1 MKAKKLIYLA
11 FPLILVAGVGCSK
24 DNAEEKKTDNVKV
37 EDYKKT
43 DNLKDAE
50 SKDKKESETVKLRE
64 EDFMKTVDEELDKA
78 LKETESEMK
87 DKDKKVKEEVKEETK
102 KVASEEEKANRTL
115 AEERASDD
123 KSNKVEEPN
132 KEVVKEAVIGGGR
145 TLAEERAYI
154 DKKLNNESRHYSPL
168 EQYQEEVEETSN
180 ELVTAVKSSKSLLEK
195 DKTMQTNKSELKGQL
210 SVVSGRMDRLA
221 SIEPPK
227 DYDYFKVQLRDD
239 AKIIKQVVDQAF
251 IAFNE
256 NDTEKAQA
264 NLDAMMEYLDTM
276 ALTLNEIKDAQ
287 N

>member
-1 MKAKKLIYLA
+1 MFLA
-11 FPLILVAGVGCSK
+11 LPLMLVAWVGCSK
-24 DNAEEKKTDNVKV
+24 DNAEEKKTDSLKV
-37 EDYKKT
+37 SEEESKADKKALET
-43 DNLKDAE
+43 VNKELDKLKEEKAE
-50 SKDKKESETVKLRE
+50 LEKQNKEASKGKDKKEESIVK
-64 EDFMKTVDEELDKA
+64 
-78 LKETESEMK
+78 
-87 DKDKKVKEEVKEETK
+87 KEESTT
-102 KVASEEEKANRTL
+102 NN
-115 AEERASDD
+115 D

-168 EQYQEEVEETSN
+168 EQYQEEVEETSK

-256 NDTEKAQA
+256 NDTEKPKQ
-264 NLDAMMEYLDTM
+264 T
-276 ALTLNEIKDAQ
+276 
-287 N
+287 

>member
-24 DNAEEKKTDNVKV
+24 DNAEEKKIDNVKV

-123 KSNKVEEPN
+123 KQII
-132 KEVVKEAVIGGGR
+132 KEVTPPV
-145 TLAEERAYI
+145 TL
-154 DKKLNNESRHYSPL
+154 K
-168 EQYQEEVEETSN
+168 QYQENIDETAKEVAKELQATKPIFAKDETSKEN
-180 ELVTAVKSSKSLLEK
+180 QV
-195 DKTMQTNKSELKGQL
+195 ELKQQL
-210 SVVSGRMDRLA
+210 GVFKENLDKLTA
-221 SIEPPK
+221 IEPPK
-227 DYDYFKVQLRDD
+227 DYDYYRTQLRDD
-239 AKIIKQVVDQAF
+239 VKVIKQSIDQVF
-251 IAFNE
+251 VGLDE
-256 NDTEKAQA
+256 NDIEKAEA
-264 NLDAMMEYLDTM
+264 NLGAMFGYIDTM
-276 ALTLNEIKDAQ
+276 GSTLNEIRDTQ

>member
-1 MKAKKLIYLA
+1 MKAKKLICFLA
-11 FPLILVAGVGCSK
+11 LPLMLVAWVGCSK
-24 DNAEEKKTDNVKV
+24 DNTEEKKTDSLKV
-37 EDYKKT
+37 SESGKKKDESIDKEADKLYKEKEK
-43 DNLKDAE
+43 LLAE
-50 SKDKKESETVKLRE
+50 KEELLAEKEKLLAEKKAKEEKEVTEKKEDT
-64 EDFMKTVDEELDKA
+64 DKN
-78 LKETESEMK
+78 EVSN
-87 DKDKKVKEEVKEETK
+87 DK
-102 KVASEEEKANRTL
+102 
-115 AEERASDD
+115 
-123 KSNKVEEPN
+123 
-132 KEVVKEAVIGGGR
+132 VVKEAVIGGGR
-145 TLAEERAYI
+145 TLAEELAYI

-168 EQYQEEVEETSN
+168 EQYQEEVEETSK